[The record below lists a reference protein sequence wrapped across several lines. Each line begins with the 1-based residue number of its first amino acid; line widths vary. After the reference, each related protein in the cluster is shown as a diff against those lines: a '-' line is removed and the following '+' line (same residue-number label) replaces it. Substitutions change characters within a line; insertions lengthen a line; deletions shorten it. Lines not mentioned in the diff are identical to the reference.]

1 MAQPAESDTMILLTY
16 TPRAD
21 SVARGY
27 EDWLRRVDNPF
38 FNGVPGIVRY
48 MNWKVVRQA
57 GAAPGFGW
65 FDFMLIE
72 NAVAADL
79 IWKNPDVVKFT
90 AGWRELWG
98 LGPQADDL
106 SINAHVYLAQ
116 RHGPRRAPI
125 GERIVLIAGDAPAD
139 DVEQWRVAR
148 SIRGTQ
154 RFAGYSFAPL
164 AGENAF
170 DAWRARAETWR
181 LPVLEA
187 VCVAQP

>member
-1 MAQPAESDTMILLTY
+1 MVQPAESDTMILLTY

-48 MNWKVVRQA
+48 MNWKVVQQA
-57 GAAPGFGW
+57 GASPGFAW

-72 NAVAADL
+72 NTVAADR
-79 IWKNPDVVKFT
+79 IWTNPDVVKFT
-90 AGWRELWG
+90 AGWRDLWG
-98 LGPQADDL
+98 QGPKADDL
-106 SINAHVYLAQ
+106 SGNAHVYLAQ
-116 RHGPRRAPI
+116 RKGRGREPV
-125 GERIVLIAGDAPAD
+125 GDRIVLIAGDAPAD
-139 DVEQWRVAR
+139 GVEQWGVER
-148 SIRGTQ
+148 SIRGVQ
-154 RFAGYSFAPL
+154 RFGRYSFAPL
-164 AGENAF
+164 AGDKAF
-170 DAWRARAETWR
+170 DAWKARAETWR

>member
-1 MAQPAESDTMILLTY
+1 MVQTAETDTMIILTY

-38 FNGVPGIVRY
+38 FNGVPGILRY
-48 MNWKVVRQA
+48 MNWKVVNQA
-57 GAAPGFGW
+57 GAAPGYGW

-72 NAVAADL
+72 NAVAADR

-90 AGWRELWG
+90 AGWRDLWG
-98 LGPQADDL
+98 QGPKADDL
-106 SINAHVYLAQ
+106 SVNAHVYLAQ
-116 RHGPRRAPI
+116 RKGPRRAPV
-125 GERIVLIAGDAPAD
+125 GDRIVFVAGEAQAD
-139 DVEQWRVAR
+139 GAEDWRVER
-148 SIRGTQ
+148 SIRGVQ
-154 RFAGYSFAPL
+154 RFSSFSVAPL
-164 AGENAF
+164 AGDKAF
-170 DAWRARAETWR
+170 DAWKTRAETWR